1 MRKTFAAAAAALTFF
16 GGVGT
21 AAAVNAPEDSETNS
35 SRVSSEWSGLFTSVT
50 GKLVRGESGYSITG
64 ESSGDRYQ
72 LSSDSGI
79 LRPYVGKRVKVTGS
93 TPGGPSG
100 GADRLTVRTVEPV
113 ARGEQLPE
121 RGTTQLQFEVST
133 GSEVPDGMTFYG
145 LFGEPGPDPSG
156 KVAGIEELG
165 AIALNDFD
173 GDGVYTAPLG
183 LKRDSRV
190 VARIAVG
197 STATGPREVIH
208 PQSVV
213 QRDNTVVL
221 DGDTTVST
229 DYRAV
234 RSCGD
239 VSFTPD
245 SDHGAFGV
253 RATGVDCGLARQ
265 VAADAEGNL
274 GDNYRSHEFT
284 CLAGESDSELGG
296 YDYTCRHGVRKV
308 TFAAS

>member
-1 MRKTFAAAAAALTFF
+1 MRKTFAVAAAALTFF

-21 AAAVNAPEDSETNS
+21 AAAVNTSEDSETNPS
-35 SRVSSEWSGLFTSVT
+35 GVGSERNGLFTSVT
-50 GKLVRGESGYSITG
+50 GKLVRSESGYSITG
-64 ESSGDRYQ
+64 ESSGDRYL
-72 LSSDSGI
+72 LSSESGI
-79 LRPYVGKRVKVTGS
+79 VRPYVGKRVKVTGS
-93 TPGGPSG
+93 TPGGPGG
-100 GADRLTVRTVEPV
+100 GADRLAVRTVEPV
-113 ARGEQLPE
+113 ARGEQTPE
-121 RGTTQLQFEVST
+121 RGTTELRFRVST
-133 GSEVPDGMTFYG
+133 DGNVPDGMTFYG
-145 LFGEPGPDPSG
+145 LFGKPGPDPHG
-156 KVAGIEELG
+156 EVAGIEELG

-183 LKRDSRV
+183 MKRDSRV
-190 VARIAVG
+190 VARVAVG

-208 PQSVV
+208 PQSIV

-221 DGDTTVST
+221 DEDTTVST

-234 RSCGD
+234 RPCGD

-245 SDHGAFGV
+245 SDHGAFGI
-253 RATGVDCGLARQ
+253 RATGVDCGIARQ
-265 VAADAEGNL
+265 VAADAEGDL

-284 CLAGESDSELGG
+284 CLADESDSELGG